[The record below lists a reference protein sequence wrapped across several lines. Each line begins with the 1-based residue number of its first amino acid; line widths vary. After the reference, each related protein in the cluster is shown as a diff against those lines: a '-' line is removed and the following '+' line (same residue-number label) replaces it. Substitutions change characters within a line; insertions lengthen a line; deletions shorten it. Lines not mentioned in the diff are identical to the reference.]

1 VFRVKIQQV
10 DLLKKFIRV
19 LPENTLD
26 LLNIFRLVSIGDI
39 IYSETS
45 REVKK
50 ERADGRYDSER
61 VLVTLGI
68 DVEKKSIDSLLK
80 RISFTGRIVYESREL
95 GLTGKYHTIHVHPGL
110 ELKIESKE
118 RFDRLYSFSLSYPK
132 KKSKKIL
139 CITIDDEGIA
149 VSKFSNLGLKTLYS
163 KNIPSR
169 IKMYEEP
176 VEDLI
181 YDRFSEVVKLVL
193 DILKEDEDVEV
204 AILGSGIIVEEF
216 INYLKKRNIKNI
228 LNKIKKRG
236 YTSTGREEGL
246 REALRSGELKEY
258 AEEIKPVEDSLEVED
273 FIQKMSKNPEKVAL
287 GLREV
292 LEAMKMKTVEKI
304 LVSESFLWEN
314 IVDERLSSLLDEA
327 EHGRIKLRVILD
339 GLEASEKIR
348 GLGGIVA
355 TLYYPARLTNTQN
368 KETI

>member
-1 VFRVKIQQV
+1 VFSVIIQQV
-10 DLLKKFIRV
+10 DSLKKFIKV

-39 IYSETS
+39 LYSETS

-68 DVEKKSIDSLLK
+68 DVEKKSVDPLLK
-80 RISFTGRIVYESREL
+80 RISFTGRIIYESRGL

-110 ELKIESKE
+110 EVKIESKE

-132 KKSKKIL
+132 RKKSMKIL
-139 CITIDDEGIA
+139 CITLDNEGIA
-149 VSKFSNLGLKTLYS
+149 VSEFSNLGLKTLYS
-163 KNIPSR
+163 KNIPPR
-169 IKMYEEP
+169 IKMYEES
-176 VEDLI
+176 VEDLM
-181 YDRFSEVVKLVL
+181 YDIFSEVVKTVL
-193 DILKEDEDVEV
+193 DVLKEDKDVEV
-204 AILGSGIIVEEF
+204 AILGSSIIVEDF
-216 INYLKKRNIKNI
+216 INYLKRRNTKNI
-228 LNKIKKRG
+228 LGKIKKKG

-258 AEEIKPVEDSLEVED
+258 AEEIKPVKDSLEVED
-273 FIQKMSKNPEKVAL
+273 FIQKMSKSPDRVAL

-292 LEAMKMKTVEKI
+292 LEAMRMKAVEKI
-304 LVSESFLWEN
+304 LVSESFLWES
-314 IVDERLSSLLDEA
+314 IIDEQLSSLLDEA

-355 TLYYPARLTNTQN
+355 TLYYPVRIPNTQD
-368 KETI
+368 K